1 MASTVFTNPPQFLG
15 LQEYTSAVSRN
26 GGPSKANRFVVR
38 INSLP
43 SKIVRRGVYNTV
55 IRDLSY
61 LCEAAELPGRGFMN
75 IDVRYYGPSFKM
87 PYQTTYEDLN
97 LTFLV
102 RDLFLERQMFDD
114 WMELINPS
122 NNYNFNYRKDYI
134 CSIDLFQMSEVETS
148 STNNPDRPNRVSAES
163 RDPAKKVSA
172 QYKFTFEEA
181 WPILVNPMPVNWAE
195 DNFNR
200 LTVAFT
206 YKRWHRETLDPKFF
220 EAYDLVKGASS
231 TVNSGTWLPTF
242 LTPENQPV
250 RGPTR

>member
-1 MASTVFTNPPQFLG
+1 MASTVFTNPPEFLG
-15 LQEYTSAVSRN
+15 LQDYRSTVNKN

-43 SKIVRRGVYNTV
+43 EKIVRRGVYNSV
-55 IRDLSY
+55 LRDLSY

-87 PYQTTYEDLN
+87 PFQTTYEDLN

-114 WMELINPS
+114 WLELINPS
-122 NNYNFNYRKDYI
+122 NTYNFNYRKDYI
-134 CSIDLFQMSEVETS
+134 CDIDLFQMSEIEVSGS
-148 STNNPDRPNRVSAES
+148 SQSQNAS
-163 RDPAKKVSA
+163 KKVTA

-200 LTVAFT
+200 MTVAFT
-206 YKRWHRETLDPKFF
+206 YKRWHRETLDPNFF
-220 EAYDLVKGASS
+220 EAYDLVKGASN
-231 TVNSGTWLPTF
+231 TVDVGSWLPTF
-242 LTPENQPV
+242 LTDENAPP
-250 RGPTR
+250 RGPNR

>member
-1 MASTVFTNPPQFLG
+1 MASTVFTNPPEFLG
-15 LQEYTSAVSRN
+15 LQDYRSAVNKN

-38 INSLP
+38 INALP
-43 SKIVRRGVYNTV
+43 QKIVRRGVYNSV
-55 IRDLSY
+55 VRDLSY

-75 IDVRYYGPSFKM
+75 VDVRYYGPSFKM
-87 PYQTTYEDLN
+87 PFQTTYEDLN

-114 WMELINPS
+114 WLELINPS
-122 NNYNFNYRKDYI
+122 NTYNFNYKKDYI
-134 CSIDLFQMSEVETS
+134 CDIDIFQMSEIATS
-148 STNNPDRPNRVSAES
+148 NTNEADRPGRVSAES
-163 RDPAKKVSA
+163 RDPSPKVSA

-206 YKRWHRETLDPKFF
+206 YKRWHRERLDPNFF
-220 EAYDLVKGASS
+220 EAYDLVKGATNTIDVGSF
-231 TVNSGTWLPTF
+231 LPTF
-242 LTPENQPV
+242 LTTESETFG
-250 RGPTR
+250 GPR

>member
-15 LQEYTSAVSRN
+15 LQDYTSAVSRN

-43 SKIVRRGVYNTV
+43 NKIVRRGVYNTV
-55 IRDLSY
+55 LRDLSY

-75 IDVRYYGPSFKM
+75 VDVRYYGPSFKM

-134 CSIDLFQMSEVETS
+134 CSIDLFQMSEVEIAGSGAQKTS
-148 STNNPDRPNRVSAES
+148 A
-163 RDPAKKVSA
+163 A

-206 YKRWHRETLDPKFF
+206 YKRWHRETLDPKYFQ
-220 EAYDLVKGASS
+220 AYDLVKGASS
-231 TVNSGTWLPTF
+231 TVDVGSWLPTF
-242 LTPENQPV
+242 LTPENEPV
-250 RGPTR
+250 RGPNR